1 MSVYFETDG
10 SVESCMWYV
19 APDGHTV
26 APDGNTDE
34 VLVAMIELGELPRLG
49 VDEHDPI
56 GLDEALWI
64 ADYYGGGEF
73 DDETAGII
81 AALCVLRDHI
91 KGLTS

>member
-26 APDGNTDE
+26 APDGTDE
-34 VLVAMIELGELPRLG
+34 VLVAMIEEGELPRLG

-56 GLDEALWI
+56 DLEDAMTI

-73 DDETAGII
+73 ADETAGIVE
-81 AALCVLRDHI
+81 ALCVLRDHI